1 MELNSEKPILNFK
14 SIFNDKRYSKIKI
27 SPTLGLK
34 MMKSPPKK
42 SHSSTTF
49 QQYQE
54 LALICLK
61 NLVIILKNFFDKK
74 FPYSIHVP
82 P

>member
-1 MELNSEKPILNFK
+1 MELNCEKPILNFK

-34 MMKSPPKK
+34 IIKSTPKK
-42 SHSSTTF
+42 SHTSTTF

-54 LALICLK
+54 LALISLK
-61 NLVIILKNFFDKK
+61 NLLIIL
-74 FPYSIHVP
+74 
-82 P
+82 